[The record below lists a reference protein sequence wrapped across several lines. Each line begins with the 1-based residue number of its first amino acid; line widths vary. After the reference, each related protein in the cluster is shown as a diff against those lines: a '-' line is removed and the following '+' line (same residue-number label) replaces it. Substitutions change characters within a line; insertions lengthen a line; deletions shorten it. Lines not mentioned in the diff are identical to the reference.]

1 MRFLKVGYS
10 RTFPLEQFGNHKPFV
25 EVEIEIGDNPMEV
38 LESCKTFIEQF
49 HKKTIAELEAKS
61 TVQIQTSKPVTKVT
75 VFDEIANCKTI
86 DELKGWE
93 LFANSSKSEDVKLA
107 YSNKLKQFTNEPK

>member
-1 MRFLKVGYS
+1 MKFLKVGYS

-25 EVEIEIGDNPMEV
+25 EVEVEIGDNPMEV
-38 LESCKTFIEQF
+38 LKSCQTFIQQF
-49 HKKTIAELEAKS
+49 HEQALAEMEASKT
-61 TVQIQTSKPVTKVT
+61 TQIQTSKPVTKVT

-93 LFANSSKSEDVKLA
+93 LFAKSSKNVDVKLA
-107 YSNKLKQFTNEPK
+107 YENKLKQLSK

>member
-1 MRFLKVGYS
+1 MKFLKVGYA

-38 LESCKTFIEQF
+38 LKSCKTFIEQF
-49 HKKTIAELEAKS
+49 HQETIAEMEAKA
-61 TVQIQTSKPVTKVT
+61 TVQIQKSKPVTKVT
-75 VFDEIANCKTI
+75 VFDEIANCKTL

-93 LFANSSKSEDVKLA
+93 LFSNSSKNEDVKLA
-107 YSNKLKQFTNEPK
+107 YQKKLKELSK